1 MATMAAEEVSR
12 SGPDGAPAS
21 RILLIAAEGSIQH
34 ALVALLRDH
43 QVIVCSDPDAAAAL
57 AQKHDVDTVICS
69 QRVPPATG
77 VEVLRAVKSAHARGM
92 RVLLTDRPEGR
103 LLLDAINE
111 VEVFRCVDLPW
122 NNAAMRELAN
132 AAARGARVTPVLGSE
147 PPTTDEAGDLKRHVA
162 LVVIESDADA
172 QQRLRDVLQP
182 HYKMHFANE
191 FERALV
197 FMEQHETGAVI
208 CATRVGR
215 SDLVAPLK
223 ALKQS
228 HPQITAIAID
238 AHLDV
243 DLTIELINEA
253 QVFRLLRRPLHPTIC
268 RQYADAAMARYWR
281 IKQNPQAAWRFVAA
295 PARGPRSPQQLPP
308 GLLNRIRGLPGRLV
322 DADGA
327 G

>member
-1 MATMAAEEVSR
+1 MAAMAAEGLSNDPAV
-12 SGPDGAPAS
+12 GPAS
-21 RILLIAAEGSIQH
+21 RILLVTAEASIQH
-34 ALVALLRDH
+34 ALTALLREH
-43 QVIVCSDPDAAAAL
+43 QVIVCADPDGAAAQA
-57 AQKHDVDTVICS
+57 ARNDVDTVICS
-69 QRVPPATG
+69 QRVSPATG
-77 VEVLRAVKSAHARGM
+77 VEVLRAVKRAHARAS
-92 RVLLTDRPEGR
+92 RVLLSDRPDGR
-103 LLLDAINE
+103 LLLEAINE

-122 NNAAMRELAN
+122 NNAAMRELAQ
-132 AAARGARVTPVLGSE
+132 AAARGARATPVLGSE
-147 PPTTDEAGDLKRHVA
+147 PPTSDEAGDLKRHVA
-162 LVVIESDADA
+162 LLVIDSDADA

-197 FMEQHETGAVI
+197 FMEQHETGALI

-215 SDLVAPLK
+215 SDLIAPLK

-243 DLTIELINEA
+243 DRTIELINEA

-281 IKQNPQAAWRFVAA
+281 IKQNPQAAWRFAAA
-295 PARGPRSPQQLPP
+295 PARGPRTPKQLPA
-308 GLLNRIRGLPGRLV
+308 GMLNRIRGLPGRLV
-322 DADGA
+322 DADAA

>member
-1 MATMAAEEVSR
+1 MAADEVKPAA
-12 SGPDGAPAS
+12 GPAS
-21 RILLIAAEGSIQH
+21 RILLVTAEASIQH
-34 ALVALLRDH
+34 ALVALLREH
-43 QVIVCSDPDAAAAL
+43 QVIVCSDPDAAAAQ
-57 AQKHDVDTVICS
+57 AAKHDVDTVICS
-69 QRVPPATG
+69 QRVPPLTG
-77 VEVLRAVKSAHARGM
+77 VDVLRAVKRAHARGV
-92 RVLLTDRPEGR
+92 RVLLSDRPEGR

-122 NNAAMRELAN
+122 SNPAMRELAT
-132 AAARGARVTPVLGSE
+132 AAARGAHATPVLGSE
-147 PPTTDEAGDLKRHVA
+147 PPSSDEAADLKRHVA
-162 LVVIESDADA
+162 LVVIDSDTDA

-182 HYKMHFANE
+182 HYKLHFANE

-197 FMEQHETGAVI
+197 FMEQHETGALI

-215 SDLVAPLK
+215 SDMVTPLK

-228 HPQITAIAID
+228 HPQITTIAID

-281 IKQNPQAAWRFVAA
+281 IKQNPQAAWRFAAA
-295 PARGPRSPQQLPP
+295 PARGPRAPWQLPA
-308 GLLNRIRGLPGRLV
+308 GLINRIRGLPGRLV
-322 DADGA
+322 DTDAA
-327 G
+327 V

>member
-1 MATMAAEEVSR
+1 MAAMAADEVKPA
-12 SGPDGAPAS
+12 GPAAAPAS
-21 RILLIAAEGSIQH
+21 RILLVTAEGSIQH
-34 ALVALLRDH
+34 ALVALLREH
-43 QVIVCSDPDAAAAL
+43 QVIVCADPDAAAAL
-57 AQKHDVDTVICS
+57 ASKHDVDTVICG
-69 QRVPPATG
+69 QRVPPVTG
-77 VEVLRAVKSAHARGM
+77 IDVLRAVRRGHARGM
-92 RVLLTDRPEGR
+92 RVLLSDRPEGR

-147 PPTTDEAGDLKRHVA
+147 PPTADEAGDLKRHVA
-162 LVVIESDADA
+162 LVVIDSDADA

-182 HYKMHFANE
+182 HYKLHFANE

-197 FMEQHETGAVI
+197 FMEQHETGALI
-208 CATRVGR
+208 CATRIGR
-215 SDLVAPLK
+215 SDLVTPLK

-228 HPQITAIAID
+228 HPQITTIAID

-281 IKQNPQAAWRFVAA
+281 IKQNPQAAWRFAAA
-295 PARGPRSPQQLPP
+295 PARGARAPWQLTA
-308 GLLNRIRGLPGRLV
+308 GLINRIRGLPGRLV
-322 DADGA
+322 DADA
-327 G
+327 AV

>member
-1 MATMAAEEVSR
+1 MAAMAADEVKPAAS
-12 SGPDGAPAS
+12 PAS
-21 RILLIAAEGSIQH
+21 RILLVTAEASIQH
-34 ALVALLRDH
+34 ALVALLREH
-43 QVIVCSDPDAAAAL
+43 QVIVCSDPDAAAAQ
-57 AQKHDVDTVICS
+57 AAKHDVDTVICS
-69 QRVPPATG
+69 QRVPPLTG
-77 VEVLRAVKSAHARGM
+77 VDVLRAVKRAHARGV
-92 RVLLTDRPEGR
+92 RVLLSDRPEGR

-122 NNAAMRELAN
+122 SNPAMRELAT
-132 AAARGARVTPVLGSE
+132 AAARGAHATPVLGSE
-147 PPTTDEAGDLKRHVA
+147 PPSSDEAADLKRHVA
-162 LVVIESDADA
+162 LVVIDSDTDA

-182 HYKMHFANE
+182 HYKLHFANE

-197 FMEQHETGAVI
+197 FMEQHETGALI

-215 SDLVAPLK
+215 SDMVTPLK

-228 HPQITAIAID
+228 HPQITTIAID

-281 IKQNPQAAWRFVAA
+281 IKQNPQAAWRFAAA
-295 PARGPRSPQQLPP
+295 PARGPRAPWQLPA
-308 GLLNRIRGLPGRLV
+308 GLINRIRGLPGRLV
-322 DADGA
+322 DTDAA
-327 G
+327 V

>member
-1 MATMAAEEVSR
+1 MAAMAADEANRAQSA
-12 SGPDGAPAS
+12 APAS
-21 RILLIAAEGSIQH
+21 RILLVTAEAGIEH
-34 ALVALLRDH
+34 ALVALLREH
-43 QVIVCSDPDAAAAL
+43 QIIVCADPDAAAAL
-57 AQKHDVDTVICS
+57 AAKHDVDTVICS
-69 QRVPPATG
+69 QRVPPLTG
-77 VEVLRAVKSAHARGM
+77 VDVLRAVGRAHARGV
-92 RVLLTDRPEGR
+92 RVLLSDRPDAR
-103 LLLDAINE
+103 MLLDAINE
-111 VEVFRCVDLPW
+111 VEVFRLVDLPW
-122 NNAAMRELAN
+122 NNAAMRTLAL
-132 AAARGARVTPVLGSE
+132 AAVRGARAMPVLGSE
-147 PPTTDEAGDLKRHVA
+147 PPTVDEAGDLKRHVS
-162 LVVIESDADA
+162 LVVIDTDVDA

-191 FERALV
+191 FERALQ
-197 FMEQHETGAVI
+197 FMEQHETGALI
-208 CATRVGR
+208 CATRIGR
-215 SDLVAPLK
+215 SDLVTPLK

-238 AHLDV
+238 AHHDV

-295 PARGPRSPQQLPP
+295 AARAARSPQRLAP

-322 DADGA
+322 ESDAA

>member
-1 MATMAAEEVSR
+1 MAADEVNPP
-12 SGPDGAPAS
+12 GPAS
-21 RILLIAAEGSIQH
+21 RILLVTADDSIQH
-34 ALVALLRDH
+34 ALVALLREH
-43 QVIVCSDPDAAAAL
+43 QVIVCADPDAAASL
-57 AQKHDVDTVICS
+57 AKKHDVDTVICS
-69 QRVPPATG
+69 QRVPPLTG
-77 VEVLRAVKSAHARGM
+77 IDVLREVKRAHARGV
-92 RVLLTDRPEGR
+92 RVLLSDRPEGR

-122 NNAAMRELAN
+122 SNSAMRELAN
-132 AAARGARVTPVLGSE
+132 AAARGARSMPILGSE
-147 PPTTDEAGDLKRHVA
+147 PPSTDEAGDLKRHVA
-162 LVVIESDADA
+162 LVMIDSDADA

-182 HYKMHFANE
+182 HYKIHFTTE

-197 FMEQHETGAVI
+197 FMEQHETGALI
-208 CATRVGR
+208 CPPRVGR

-228 HPQITAIAID
+228 HPQITTIAID

-243 DLTIELINEA
+243 DLAIELINEA

-281 IKQNPQAAWRFVAA
+281 IKQNPQAAWRFA
-295 PARGPRSPQQLPP
+295 PGPALGPRAPQQLPA

-322 DADGA
+322 NADAA

>member
-1 MATMAAEEVSR
+1 MAADEAKVT
-12 SGPDGAPAS
+12 GPAS
-21 RILLIAAEGSIQH
+21 RILLVTAEGSIQH
-34 ALVALLRDH
+34 ALVALLREH
-43 QVIVCSDPDAAAAL
+43 EVIVCADPDAAAAL
-57 AQKHDVDTVICS
+57 AARNDVDTVICS
-69 QRVPPATG
+69 QRVPPLNAID
-77 VEVLRAVKSAHARGM
+77 VLRDVKRAHPRGM
-92 RVLLTDRPEGR
+92 RVLLSDRPEGR

-122 NNAAMRELAN
+122 NNSAMRDLAN
-132 AAARGARVTPVLGSE
+132 AAARGARATPVLGSE
-147 PPTTDEAGDLKRHVA
+147 PPSTDEAGDLKRHVA
-162 LVVIESDADA
+162 LVVIDNDADA

-182 HYKMHFANE
+182 HYKIHFANE

-208 CATRVGR
+208 CAPRVGR
-215 SDLVAPLK
+215 SDLVSPLK

-228 HPQITAIAID
+228 HPQITTIAID

-243 DLTIELINEA
+243 DLAIELINEA
-253 QVFRLLRRPLHPTIC
+253 QVFRLLRRPLHPTVC

-281 IKQNPQAAWRFVAA
+281 IKQNPQAAWRFAAA
-295 PARGPRSPQQLPP
+295 PALGLRAPGLLPA

-322 DADGA
+322 NADGA

>member
-1 MATMAAEEVSR
+1 MAADEARPPE
-12 SGPDGAPAS
+12 PAS
-21 RILLIAAEGSIQH
+21 RILLVTAEGSIQH
-34 ALVALLRDH
+34 ALVALLREH
-43 QVIVCSDPDAAAAL
+43 EVIVCADPDAAAAL
-57 AQKHDVDTVICS
+57 AAKNDVDTVICS

-77 VEVLRAVKSAHARGM
+77 IDVLRAVKRAHPRGM
-92 RVLLTDRPEGR
+92 RVLLSDRPEGR
-103 LLLDAINE
+103 LLLDAVND

-132 AAARGARVTPVLGSE
+132 AAARGARSTPVLGSE
-147 PPTTDEAGDLKRHVA
+147 PPGSDEAADLKRHVA
-162 LVVIESDADA
+162 LVVIDGDADA

-182 HYKMHFANE
+182 HYKIHFTSE

-197 FMEQHETGAVI
+197 FMEQHETGAMI
-208 CATRVGR
+208 CAPRVGR
-215 SDLVAPLK
+215 SELVTPLK

-228 HPQITAIAID
+228 HPQITTIAID

-281 IKQNPQAAWRFVAA
+281 IKQNPQAAWRFAAA
-295 PARGPRSPQQLPP
+295 PVLGSRAPRQLPA

-322 DADGA
+322 NADAA

>member
-1 MATMAAEEVSR
+1 MAADEVKPAAS
-12 SGPDGAPAS
+12 PAS
-21 RILLIAAEGSIQH
+21 RILLVTAEASIQH
-34 ALVALLRDH
+34 ALVALLREH
-43 QVIVCSDPDAAAAL
+43 QVIVCSDPDAAAAQ
-57 AQKHDVDTVICS
+57 AAKHDVDTVICS
-69 QRVPPATG
+69 QRVPPLTG
-77 VEVLRAVKSAHARGM
+77 VDVLRAVKRAHARGV
-92 RVLLTDRPEGR
+92 RVLLSDRPEGR

-122 NNAAMRELAN
+122 SNPAMRELAT
-132 AAARGARVTPVLGSE
+132 AAARGAHATPVLGSE
-147 PPTTDEAGDLKRHVA
+147 PPSSDEAADLKRHVA
-162 LVVIESDADA
+162 LVVIDSDTDA

-182 HYKMHFANE
+182 HYKLHFANE

-197 FMEQHETGAVI
+197 FMEQHETGALI

-215 SDLVAPLK
+215 SDMVTPLK

-228 HPQITAIAID
+228 HPQITTIAID

-281 IKQNPQAAWRFVAA
+281 IKQNPQAAWRFAAA
-295 PARGPRSPQQLPP
+295 PALGSRAPRQLPAL
-308 GLLNRIRGLPGRLV
+308 LLNRIRGLPGRLINA
-322 DADGA
+322 DAA